1 MRHLRAKAAL
11 LFAIVVVALVRLTPA
26 AEAALD
32 CHSLSLPVEVDG
44 SRYHMRGR
52 LCRPV
57 GWQARPLQIL
67 LAGASYTASYWDF
80 PVQSAHYSYVQAAT
94 SRGYATLAIDRL
106 GTGAS
111 DRPPAEKLTVAL
123 HGEALHQ
130 VVGHVRSGAIPG
142 VRPRQVV
149 VVGHSLG
156 AFVAQWE
163 AARYGDVD
171 ALVVTGALRA
181 APVGAAELVASLV
194 PAQLDP
200 RLAGAPLGYLTT
212 REGTRGELFYN
223 LATADPIVVA
233 ADEATKDTL
242 SAAEL
247 ATLGDATDAA
257 VAAAIDIPVLIV
269 TGEFDNVW
277 CPSGCDAPDSPAR
290 TEASAFISAPVVD
303 TLVLSDAGHVVNL
316 HPNAGEWYS
325 VAGQW
330 LDRLFVP
337 RGLHHQ
343 EPAAS
348 AEEMSV

>member
-11 LFAIVVVALVRLTPA
+11 VLAIIVVGLVRLTPA

-32 CHSLSLPVEVDG
+32 CHSLSLPVEIDG
-44 SRYHMRGR
+44 SRYDIWGR

-67 LAGASYTASYWDF
+67 LAGASYTAGYWDF
-80 PVQSAHYSYVQAAT
+80 PVQSAPYSYVQAAT
-94 SRGYATLAIDRL
+94 RGGYATLAIDRL
-106 GTGAS
+106 GTGRS

-130 VVGHVRSGAIPG
+130 LIGHVRSGAIPG
-142 VRPRQVV
+142 VRPRQLV

-163 AARYGDVD
+163 QARYGDVD

-200 RLAGAPLGYLTT
+200 RLATVPLGYLTT
-212 REGTRGELFYN
+212 REGTRGELFYD

-233 ADEATKDTL
+233 TDEATEDTL

-247 ATLGDATDAA
+247 ATLGHATDAA
-257 VAAAIDIPVLIV
+257 VAAAIDVPVLIV

-277 CPSGCDAPDSPAR
+277 CPSGCRAPDSPAR
-290 TEASAFISAPVVD
+290 TEASAFTSAPVVD
-303 TLVLSDAGHVVNL
+303 TFVLPDAGHVVNL

-330 LDRLFVP
+330 LDRFFAP
-337 RGLHHQ
+337 GGSHHQ
-343 EPAAS
+343 QPLAS
-348 AEEMSV
+348 KR